1 MHNNPQ
7 DTFNVLL
14 SLSQTFTRFAPESE
28 LIYDDIQQFASKYW
42 SRIFRFGTIYFD
54 LVKLKDTIDQ
64 CFTRLDPNTIQPSSQ
79 LLETNQQS
87 LLKIIQQQ
95 SKNLIF

>member
-28 LIYDDIQQFASKYW
+28 LIYDDIQQFASKYLYLKFQL
-42 SRIFRFGTIYFD
+42 SVIYF
-54 LVKLKDTIDQ
+54 
-64 CFTRLDPNTIQPSSQ
+64 
-79 LLETNQQS
+79 
-87 LLKIIQQQ
+87 
-95 SKNLIF
+95 